1 MSVEGK
7 ERATRPDATDKDQP
21 LPSAVVRRRG
31 RPQKGQS
38 ESLTQAIVD
47 VAADLFMSN
56 GFRATSMDAIAART
70 GSSKRTLYARFPSK
84 LQLFEEVMQRFAQAR
99 LAIFGQRD
107 PTTETFE
114 AFLIR
119 IAQDMLARSVDAEG
133 IAMFRLLVAEGY
145 RFPEL
150 KVIGHERLVEPM
162 TRALTDALAGAIT
175 RGDIIDRDPAFL
187 AEQFIEAVCGRE
199 VRRIAFG
206 YEEAGMTEQRLARVD
221 LAVDLYLQGIRVR
234 AAEEGRDEVKSKE
247 RITAR
252 GGA

>member
-1 MSVEGK
+1 MDGK
-7 ERATRPDATDKDQP
+7 ERARRPDATDKNQP
-21 LPSAVVRRRG
+21 LSSTIARRRG

-84 LQLFEEVMQRFAQAR
+84 LHLFEEVMQRFAQAR

-107 PTTETFE
+107 PGSETFD
-114 AFLIR
+114 AFLTR
-119 IAQDMLARSVDAEG
+119 IAHDMLAQAVDAEG

-162 TRALTDALAGAIT
+162 TRALTEALTGAIA
-175 RGDIIDRDPAFL
+175 RGDIVDRDPAFL

-234 AAEEGRDEVKSKE
+234 AAEEGRHEVRDTKRVS
-247 RITAR
+247 AR